1 MPLDPD
7 PAPAASAEPTADLPE
22 QLAEIV
28 EDFQAMPE
36 RQRLE
41 LLLEFSRE
49 LPALPDRLATDRAS
63 MEPVTECQSPLFLLV
78 ELDEPGLPT
87 SPARLYFSAPAE
99 APTTRG
105 FAAILHTGLDGLSA
119 EQLIA
124 VPDDVP
130 QRLGLARA
138 VSPLRLTGMA
148 GMLARIKR
156 QVREKAGL
164 GTAPRAGDA

>member
-1 MPLDPD
+1 MSDTITD
-7 PAPAASAEPTADLPE
+7 DAVADLPE
-22 QLAEIV
+22 QLGAIV
-28 EDFQAMPE
+28 DDFRAMPE

-49 LPALPDRLATDRAS
+49 LPALPERLEADREA
-63 MEPVTECQSPLFLLV
+63 MEPVVECQSPLFLLV
-78 ELDEPGLPT
+78 ELDEPGRAD
-87 SPARLYFSAPAE
+87 SAVRLYFSAPAE

-105 FAAILHTGLDGLSA
+105 FASILSAGLDGLTAA
-119 EQLIA
+119 EVVA

-130 QRLGLARA
+130 QRLGLTKA

-156 QVREKAGL
+156 QVRAKAGL
-164 GTAPRAGDA
+164 A